1 MKTYTT
7 TTGQNIFD
15 VCLALYGSIEGVLD
29 LLVCN
34 SSLSVTEYGPQEL
47 KGQPLTFETELSR
60 GVVLNYNGN
69 ININDDVIKYIEENE
84 LKSVH
89 GEHVPYLPDKNL
101 NDIRLVVQQTGGVST
116 IGVSLESGSLTID
129 WGDYNPAT
137 TVSSSDGYVELE
149 HAYLTSDEHQI
160 HFYGDFVLDTLNLT
174 ELNGVVYP
182 TSEIKVN
189 NLIANTS
196 NESLLK
202 LFKNT

>member
-60 GVVLNYNGN
+60 GVVLNYNEN

-84 LKSVH
+84 LKSAH
-89 GEHVPYLPDKNL
+89 GEHVPCLQERSL
-101 NDIRLVVQQTGGVST
+101 NDVRLIVQQVGGIST
-116 IGVSLESGSLTID
+116 IGVSLVSGSLTID
-129 WGDYNPAT
+129 WGDYNSAQTISP
-137 TVSSSDGYVELE
+137 SDGYVEIE
-149 HAYLTSDEHQI
+149 HAYSASEEHQI
-160 HFYGDFVLDTLNLT
+160 SFYGDFVCNTLDLT
-174 ELNGVVYP
+174 NLNGVAYP
-182 TSEIKVN
+182 TSEIKVK
-189 NLIANTS
+189 NLITNIS

-202 LFKNT
+202 LFKNV